1 MKGRLPVLP
10 PSSDSQARTRR
21 SRDRLTVAAAVALI
35 TGLVLGGG
43 GWALAM
49 RGTGCDG
56 PGQWLSVTVD
66 PALAPAALAAADR
79 FNAARREAG
88 DCAAVKVA
96 AADSGEIAGVFRD
109 GRGTP
114 DVWIPDSSL
123 WPDLVGRARAGG
135 APSVASSPVV
145 FAMPNVPAN
154 RHHRELERRSW
165 GAFLP
170 EGGGT
175 APDAAFRL
183 QLPDPARTGT
193 GMAAL
198 LALQASSG
206 AGRGAL
212 DRFTTM
218 LRTAKTL
225 PHGKAVDAV
234 FDDGDTS
241 VVAVSEQVVWRHNR
255 SAKDAGRRVATIYP
269 SAGTPYLDFPFVVTT
284 TDAGRKRVAE
294 RFLAELRTATSV
306 ADLRQIGLRGSG
318 PAGGSANAAPMAGTE
333 PIGGTRTSR
342 DAPRALPVA
351 RPGAAAEIQE
361 IWRKLG
367 QGLNVL
373 ALVDPS
379 GMASAP
385 MPPSGGRKR
394 GRSEGTRLDAMRR
407 ALSTGFTLVPDDSSF
422 GLWTLSG
429 STRAAPYREVLPMR
443 ELGARTPDA
452 LNQRLRLQE
461 AVAGV
466 RPRSGRRPGLFDAI
480 DSAYSEVER
489 NYRSNELNV
498 VLVLT
503 AGGPRGEERKEVERT
518 VRRLRGAFDER
529 RPVSVVVLGFGAGA
543 DPALREVAAV
553 TDGGTYKIDNPGT
566 VMRLFLRTDQ
576 LRVCDHPRCPD

>member
-1 MKGRLPVLP
+1 MLP
-10 PSSDSQARTRR
+10 PSSGSPARRARR

-35 TGLVLGGG
+35 MGLMLGGG

-56 PGQWLSVTVD
+56 PGQWLSVTAD

-123 WPDLVGRARAGG
+123 WPDLVGKARAGR

-145 FAMPNVPAN
+145 FAMPNVAAN
-154 RHHRELERRSW
+154 RHHLELERRSW

-175 APDAAFRL
+175 SPDAAFRL

-212 DRFTTM
+212 GRFTTM

-225 PHGKAVDAV
+225 PYGKGVDAA
-234 FDDGDTS
+234 FDDADTS

-255 SAKDAGRRVATIYP
+255 FARNAGRRVATIYP

-284 TDAGRKRVAE
+284 ADAGRRRVAE
-294 RFLAELRTATSV
+294 RFLAELRTARAV

-318 PAGGSANAAPMAGTE
+318 GADGSANAAPVAGTE

-361 IWRKLG
+361 TWRKLG

-379 GMASAP
+379 GRASEP
-385 MPPSGGRKR
+385 MPPSGSRKR
-394 GRSEGTRLDAMRR
+394 GQPEGTRLDAMRK
-407 ALSTGFTLVPDDSSF
+407 ALSTGFTLVPDNSSF

-429 STRAAPYREVLPMR
+429 TTLDAPYRKVLPMR

-452 LNQRLRLQE
+452 RNQRLRLQE
-461 AVAGV
+461 AVSGV
-466 RPRSGRRPGLFDAI
+466 RARPGRQPGLFDAI
-480 DSAYSEVER
+480 DAAYSEVER
-489 NYRSNELNV
+489 NYRSNELNI

-503 AGGPRGEERKEVERT
+503 AGGPHGPHGKEREGVERT
-518 VRRLRGAFDER
+518 VRRLRGAFDAK
-529 RPVSVVVLGFGAGA
+529 RPVSVVVLGFGADA
-543 DPALREVAAV
+543 DPALREVAAA